1 MMGGGMSARKMYR
14 MGTKQIEKTFAPKKK
29 NLKKVDKKK
38 NPGLAKL
45 PIEVRNK
52 MGFAKKGGLAKKGKK

>member
-1 MMGGGMSARKMYR
+1 MRIGGDV
-14 MGTKQIEKTFAPKKK
+14 EKIKKAFGPKKKK
-29 NLKKVDKKK
+29 NLKKVDSKK

>member
-1 MMGGGMSARKMYR
+1 MER
-14 MGTKQIEKTFAPKKK
+14 KKK
-29 NLKKVDKKK
+29 LKKLMLKK
-38 NPGLAKL
+38 NSGLAKL